1 MIVIWGRDNCGYCTR
16 AVDLCDQYDFKYEY
30 IKVDTPQILEQL
42 EQKVPGVKTVP
53 QIFWN
58 DKHIGGYEDFA
69 AEIENTR
76 NFGQEKI

>member
-1 MIVIWGRDNCGYCTR
+1 MIVIWGRDNCSYCTR
-16 AVDLCDQYDFKYEY
+16 AVDLCKQYDFKFEY
-30 IKVDTPQILEQL
+30 IKVNSPQILEQL

-58 DKHIGGYEDFA
+58 DKHIGGYDDFA

>member
-1 MIVIWGRDNCGYCTR
+1 MIVIWGRDNCVYCTR
-16 AVDLCDQYDFKYEY
+16 AVELCKQYDFKFEY
-30 IKVDTPQILEQL
+30 IKVNTPQILEQL